1 MHQNNDFTMF
11 RIGQI
16 LNEKGLSAKALA
28 ERMNVTPQYISG
40 IITERGSA
48 SVRVLQ
54 KIAKELDVPLAA
66 LFDDYDKNYT
76 VLSTNGVCPHCG
88 KKITIDIRREE

>member
-1 MHQNNDFTMF
+1 MF
-11 RIGQI
+11 RIRQI
-16 LNEKGLSAKALA
+16 LDEKGLSAKALA
-28 ERMNVTPQYISG
+28 EKMNVTPQYISG

-48 SVRVLQ
+48 SVSVLQ
-54 KIAKELDVPLAA
+54 NIAKELGVPLAA

-88 KKITIDIRREE
+88 KKIAIEIKKDE